1 MRSPSPPESLRV
13 PEPAAIVLP
22 KAGMNMVEAT
32 VVAWLKAP
40 GDRVEAGEPV
50 VEIETDK
57 VELQVA
63 APVSGVL
70 KEVLVPVDEDAS
82 VGTPLGLIEQAP

>member
-1 MRSPSPPESLRV
+1 VS
-13 PEPAAIVLP
+13 EPTAIVLP

-57 VELQVA
+57 VELRVE

-70 KEVLVPVDEDAS
+70 ADVLVAVNEDAP
-82 VGTPLGLIEQAP
+82 VGAALGLIEPAP

>member
-1 MRSPSPPESLRV
+1 MP
-13 PEPAAIVLP
+13 IVLP

-32 VVAWLKAP
+32 IVAWHKSP
-40 GDRVEAGEPV
+40 GDRVEEGEPI

-57 VELQVA
+57 VEMQVE

-70 KEVLVPVDEDAS
+70 REVLVNVDEDAP
-82 VGTPLGLIEQAP
+82 VGATLGLIEPVA

>member
-1 MRSPSPPESLRV
+1 MG
-13 PEPAAIVLP
+13 EPTPILLP

-32 VVAWLKAP
+32 VVAWHKAL

-50 VEIETDK
+50 VQVETDK
-57 VELQVA
+57 VDLEVE

-70 KEVLVPVDEDAS
+70 SQVLVGVDEDAE
-82 VGTPLGLIEQAP
+82 VGAALGLIDPGP

>member
-1 MRSPSPPESLRV
+1 VAEATPIL
-13 PEPAAIVLP
+13 LP

-32 VVAWLKAP
+32 IVAWYKSP
-40 GDRVEAGEPV
+40 GERVEEGEPI

-57 VELQVA
+57 VEMQIE

-70 KEVLVPVDEDAS
+70 REVLVGVDEDAP
-82 VGTPLGLIEQAP
+82 VGATLGLIEPAA